1 MAQVVKLKNV
11 DISIFNNLLLQ
22 SLEVTQQLMFEFS
35 PEFLK
40 SANFSSS
47 KTLIKLWSIKI
58 SDLIKLDEVQEIE
71 ALDDT
76 DKVLNLNNEQVT
88 KESLTKDFDK
98 TFNFYVLNGNSFK
111 NYLSVFKNDIV
122 DIDFKIDMGEDNK
135 LQAKSIIIY
144 GKTENDRTL
153 NAEFTLT
160 TDDLITDKIS
170 DYNQLLTMCK
180 PKDGMTELTLSN
192 NHIKEL
198 RKLISNL
205 NKTLVNNSAFVTLDI
220 NENKIKISDKVFNL
234 EFDDIEIKN
243 LKENLNFNILK
254 SDFNLIGNHSFKIYT
269 DENHVIHFGAK
280 YGNAIIWCMTSKPQD
295 SIQSLE
301 DDDDLDNLSSSD
313 LTEYDLDEF

>member
-1 MAQVVKLKNV
+1 MAQVVKLRNV
-11 DISIFNNLLLQ
+11 DIAVFNNLLIQ

-58 SDLIKLDEVQEIE
+58 TDLIKIEEIEEIE
-71 ALDDT
+71 ALEDTNNILDINENKISKDD
-76 DKVLNLNNEQVT
+76 
-88 KESLTKDFDK
+88 LTKDFNK

-122 DIDFKIDMGEDNK
+122 DIDFKLGNGDDGK
-135 LQAKSIIIY
+135 LQAKSIVIY

-180 PKDGMTELTLSN
+180 PKENMVELTLSN

-198 RKLISNL
+198 KKLISSL
-205 NKTLVNNSAFVTLDI
+205 NKTLVNNSAFVTFDV

-243 LKENLNFNILK
+243 LDNDISFNIMK

-269 DENHVIHFGAK
+269 DESNVIHFGAK
-280 YGNAIIWCMTSKPQD
+280 YGSAIIWCMSSKPQD
-295 SIQSLE
+295 SIQSLDE
-301 DDDDLDNLSSSD
+301 DEELDVLSSAD
-313 LTEYDLDEF
+313 LSEYNLDEF